1 MSHPLVKLS
10 RRATGV
16 YWPETR
22 WRRPVS
28 PAFRISR
35 QVFPVV
41 VVAGIVML
49 AVAAIGLNTKTDGD
63 TARDFI
69 AGLAAPIGLGLV
81 AIVVTL
87 RLSLRLRRR

>member
-1 MSHPLVKLS
+1 MGHPLVKLS

-63 TARDFI
+63 TRHFI